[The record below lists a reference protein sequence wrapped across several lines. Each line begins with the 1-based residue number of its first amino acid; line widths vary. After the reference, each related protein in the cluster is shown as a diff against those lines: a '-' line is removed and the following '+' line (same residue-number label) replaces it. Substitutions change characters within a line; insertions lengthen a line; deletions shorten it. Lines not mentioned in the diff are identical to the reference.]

1 MSTSLQIAFGAL
13 GIVLLF
19 TILIGVGAALVLGTA
34 AVVGGGYGNHAAGE
48 REVAT
53 DRGAAIEAGKAAL
66 QAIGARDIALD
77 ATTGA
82 LHARRPPSGR
92 SAGEELT
99 VRIDAIEPHRQRV
112 TVESRSAVR
121 GTAIDWRRNRR
132 NVDEFLTALQETLP
146 ENGWQK
152 GRPA

>member
-19 TILIGVGAALVLGTA
+19 TVVIGVGAALVLGTA
-34 AVVGGGYGNHAAGE
+34 AILGGGYGNRAAGE
-48 REVAT
+48 REIAA
-53 DRGAAIEAGKAAL
+53 DRGAAIAAGKAAL
-66 QAIGARDIALD
+66 HAIGGRDIGLD

-99 VRIDAIEPHRQRV
+99 VRIEAIAPQRQRV
-112 TVESRSAVR
+112 TVESRSVVR
-121 GTAIDWRRNRR
+121 GTTIDWHRNRR
-132 NVDEFLTALQETLP
+132 NVDEFLAALDRALTA
-146 ENGWQK
+146 
-152 GRPA
+152 A